1 VTLRLALAA
10 GSVVVLGPHSA
21 AEALGGGVA
30 PVALSVSPARMEL
43 VAPASR
49 TIELRNV
56 GADGVVVDVTPKS
69 VDHLGAAKNWLS
81 VRPARLVLRS
91 RSHAVVTL
99 RVRAHGWA
107 HPGDHRLRVLLVA
120 RPLRTGRVAV
130 RVRLGVGVRV
140 RVPGRLVRRLVVHG
154 LQVRR
159 SGRNR
164 DLLVAVA
171 NRGNVIEQL
180 GGRVTVTLFRS
191 GRLVSRLRLGGLREL
206 FPGARASFA
215 MRYSGRVRGL
225 ITALVKVRFDGRSR
239 PVERRYRLRL

>member
-1 VTLRLALAA
+1 VTLRLALAV

-56 GADGVVVDVTPKS
+56 GADGVVVDVTPES

-91 RSHAVVTL
+91 RSRAAVTL
-99 RVRAHGWA
+99 RVRGRAWA

-120 RPLRTGRVAV
+120 RALRTGRVAV
-130 RVRLGVGVRV
+130 RVRLGVRVRV
-140 RVPGRLVRRLVVHG
+140 RVPGRFVRQLVVRGLRVRRNE
-154 LQVRR
+154 
-159 SGRNR
+159 RNR

-180 GGRVTVTLFRS
+180 GGRVTVTLFRG

-206 FPGARASFA
+206 FPGARATFA